1 MLVRMQVMEPFC
13 NTQLQMYASVPVLF
27 NRAVLMLFT
36 VGMFSGEVGL
46 GVGAQQGSPVPT
58 NAFVPTT
65 NSSCSYCLQG
75 FIHNY
80 FELMPEEK
88 LPVLIRECA
97 YPSLLD
103 GDFLGNVA

>member
-1 MLVRMQVMEPFC
+1 
-13 NTQLQMYASVPVLF
+13 MYASVPVLF

-80 FELMPEEK
+80 FGLMPEEK